1 MKPNDYPVRRILLA
15 AAVTAGALVLETGC
29 DNSSDKETRETTTQ
43 HSVGSVPEM
52 LKELAFQKA
61 VEGVENDADK
71 VAHGILRSLAGA
83 PAPKIKKGSIFI
95 ADGPESGG
103 INPPTPWG
111 PGLNDLPPHNY
122 VLYDARNHYLVM
134 GLDYGWRAQRSD
146 VDIRIADLSE
156 LVDEESSRVKRLT
169 VVNSKER
176 GSQELSIDSKIEDL
190 TPENVGYD
198 SGGPEEDILLDPYE
212 LGATRRD
219 VKSIDY
225 SLHVAQHTLFSML
238 NLPDAL

>member
-83 PAPKIKKGSIFI
+83 PAPKVKKGSIFI

-111 PGLNDLPPHNY
+111 PGLNDLP
-122 VLYDARNHYLVM
+122 
-134 GLDYGWRAQRSD
+134 
-146 VDIRIADLSE
+146 
-156 LVDEESSRVKRLT
+156 
-169 VVNSKER
+169 
-176 GSQELSIDSKIEDL
+176 
-190 TPENVGYD
+190 
-198 SGGPEEDILLDPYE
+198 
-212 LGATRRD
+212 
-219 VKSIDY
+219 
-225 SLHVAQHTLFSML
+225 
-238 NLPDAL
+238 